1 MARLNCNPT
10 FLRMHPFRTSGLSL
24 GLLCALLAGGGSRG
38 ASAQTPVPP
47 SAGPA
52 PAPSSATAP
61 TLSPGLLQ
69 PSAPP
74 AASGDPTANAAG
86 GLFDNRL
93 PALDP
98 SNGLIRFN
106 GQSWD
111 INNNAIFKA
120 RFEKFLSVPEETG
133 EQEAAHRKILNEI
146 IVLLD
151 PNNLKAQTLT
161 DAYRLL
167 ARAAGFPGDTRLCD
181 TLANA
186 IYGVWQARR
195 NQGQLA
201 QANVILEE
209 ESARTR
215 RNLAARAYAGSDTVG
230 SKAADAIVQAARAE
244 SMAENTARIKGNE
257 AKSALSELQ
266 SKVQY
271 QGLLVQFF
279 LQRRFHHVIIGT
291 RFYRALFSDGD
302 AKLNLPE
309 STQTPFTKGTGM
321 PPTVATIESLA
332 NEAVRDVQ
340 TNVQAFHRLYDLG
353 ELRSA
358 SERLRDALLVGEFMP
373 ELRTLPF
380 ERKRKVLRFYQ
391 AAAQFQ
397 SALETR
403 DYSTA
408 VELLN
413 GPEGLQK
420 LASDFDAT
428 KARAL
433 IETAR
438 NAARLHLARARN
450 AATSGNKAAFEEAI
464 KEAAA
469 IWPNN
474 PELQEVASRS
484 FQIGDAQ
491 AQALLEMDQLLA
503 QKNLRRISEDA
514 GRFLAA
520 VQNASPEKQT
530 QLKEVLDSVKMLEGA
545 LMGARE
551 MDRQGNAAGAW
562 ETVDAATERFPD
574 DLPAQQAKALYTT
587 KAAEFVRTI
596 QTAQDH
602 EKREQYATALAWYLK
617 ALKIYPKSE
626 RAESAA
632 RRLQTELISGQT
644 P

>member
-1 MARLNCNPT
+1 MNSNRI
-10 FLRMHPFRTSGLSL
+10 SGLRAAL
-24 GLLCALLAGGGSRG
+24 CGLLALAPAPLLQGQAPPPPG
-38 ASAQTPVPP
+38 APANGAP
-47 SAGPA
+47 SAGGPQPA
-52 PAPSSATAP
+52 QPGAAGTDPSSSTAG
-61 TLSPGLLQ
+61 SPL
-69 PSAPP
+69 
-74 AASGDPTANAAG
+74 DT
-86 GLFDNRL
+86 RL

-106 GQSWD
+106 GQTWD
-111 INNNAIFKA
+111 INNNAVFKA

-133 EQEAAHRKILNEI
+133 ELEAAHRKILNEI
-146 IVLLD
+146 ILLLD
-151 PNNLKAQTLT
+151 PNNLKAQTLS

-201 QANVILEE
+201 QANLILEE

-215 RNLAARAYAGSDTVG
+215 RNMSSRAYSGADTLG
-230 SKAADAIVQAARAE
+230 AKAADALVQAGRAE
-244 SMAENTARIKGNE
+244 SMAENSARIKGNE

-309 STQTPFTKGTGM
+309 TTQSPFSRGTGL
-321 PPTVATIESLA
+321 PPTVTTLESLA

-340 TNVQAFHRLYDLG
+340 TNVQAFHKLYDIG

-380 ERKRKVLRFYQ
+380 DRKRKVLRFYQ
-391 AAAQFQ
+391 SAAQFQ
-397 SALETR
+397 SALEAR

-408 VELLN
+408 LELLN
-413 GPEGLQK
+413 GPNGLQTM
-420 LASDFDAT
+420 AADFDAT

-433 IETAR
+433 IEAAR
-438 NAARLHLARARN
+438 NAARLHLSRARN
-450 AATSGNKAAFEEAI
+450 AAISGNRSAFEESL

-474 PELQEVASRS
+474 PELQEVASKS
-484 FQIGDAQ
+484 FQLGDAQ
-491 AQALLEMDQLLA
+491 AQALLELEQLLS
-503 QKNLRRISEDA
+503 QKNFRRIAEDA

-520 VQNASPEKQT
+520 VQNAPGEKQT

-562 ETVDAATERFPD
+562 ETVDQVAERFPD
-574 DLPAQQAKALYTT
+574 DLPAQQARALYTT
-587 KAAEFVRTI
+587 KAADFVRTVR
-596 QTAQDH
+596 TAQEH
-602 EKREQYATALAWYLK
+602 EKREQSATALAWYLK
-617 ALKIYPKSE
+617 ALKLYPKSE
-626 RAESAA
+626 RADEAV
-632 RRLQTELISGQT
+632 RRLQTELLPGREAR
-644 P
+644 

>member
-1 MARLNCNPT
+1 
-10 FLRMHPFRTSGLSL
+10 MHPNRISRLLGGLCGILASL
-24 GLLCALLAGGGSRG
+24 ATVQTT
-38 ASAQTPVPP
+38 AQTPPLPP
-47 SAGPA
+47 PPA
-52 PAPSSATAP
+52 
-61 TLSPGLLQ
+61 
-69 PSAPP
+69 APP
-74 AASGDPTANAAG
+74 AGGLPQVPPPPQAPVQPAPASGDPSTSTAGSA
-86 GLFDNRL
+86 FDNRL

-98 SNGLIRFN
+98 SNGLLRFN

-111 INNNAIFKA
+111 INNNALFKA
-120 RFEKFLSVPEETG
+120 RFEKFLSVPDETG

-146 IVLLD
+146 ILLLD

-181 TLANA
+181 TLSNA

-215 RNLAARAYAGSDTVG
+215 RNLSSRAYAGADTG
-230 SKAADAIVQAARAE
+230 GAKAADAIVQAGRAE
-244 SMAENTARIKGNE
+244 SMFENSARVKAND

-309 STQTPFTKGTGM
+309 TTQTPFARGTGM
-321 PPTVATIESLA
+321 PPTVTTLESLA
-332 NEAVRDVQ
+332 NEAMRDVQ
-340 TNVQAFHRLYDLG
+340 TNVQAFHKLYDLG

-380 ERKRKVLRFYQ
+380 DRKRKVLRFYQ
-391 AAAQFQ
+391 TAAQFQ
-397 SALETR
+397 SALEAR
-403 DYSTA
+403 DYSA
-408 VELLN
+408 AQELLN
-413 GPEGLQK
+413 GPNGLQQT
-420 LASDFDAT
+420 ASDFDAT

-433 IETAR
+433 IDTAR
-438 NAARLHLARARN
+438 NAARLHLSRARN
-450 AATSGNKAAFEEAI
+450 AAISGNKTAFDEAL
-464 KEAAA
+464 KEAAT

-474 PELQEVASRS
+474 PELQEVAAKS
-484 FQIGDAQ
+484 FQLGDAQ
-491 AQALLEMDQLLA
+491 AQALLEMEQLLA
-503 QKNLRRISEDA
+503 QKNFRRIAEDA

-520 VQNASPEKQT
+520 AQNAPAEKQA
-530 QLKEVLDSVKMLEGA
+530 QLKEVLNEVKVLEGA

-551 MDRQGNAAGAW
+551 MDRQGNPAGAW
-562 ETVDAATERFPD
+562 ETVDQVAERFPD
-574 DLPAQQAKALYTT
+574 DLPAQQARALYTT

-596 QTAQDH
+596 RNAQDH
-602 EKREQYATALAWYLK
+602 EKREQTATALAWYLK
-617 ALKIYPKSE
+617 ALKLYPKSE
-626 RAESAA
+626 RAEAA
-632 RRLQTELISGQT
+632 TRRLQTELISGRAN
-644 P
+644 

>member
-1 MARLNCNPT
+1 MQPN
-10 FLRMHPFRTSGLSL
+10 RTSSL
-24 GLLCALLAGGGSRG
+24 LGSLCGILATL
-38 ASAQTPVPP
+38 APLPTQAQTPPP
-47 SAGPA
+47 P
-52 PAPSSATAP
+52 
-61 TLSPGLLQ
+61 
-69 PSAPP
+69 PP
-74 AASGDPTANAAG
+74 AGGPPQGPPQQAPQPAQASGDPSNSTAGA
-86 GLFDNRL
+86 LFDTRL

-98 SNGLIRFN
+98 SNGLLRFN

-146 IVLLD
+146 ILLLD

-195 NQGQLA
+195 NQSQLA
-201 QANVILEE
+201 QANLILEE

-215 RNLAARAYAGSDTVG
+215 RNMTGRAYSAADTLG
-230 SKAADAIVQAARAE
+230 AKAADALVQAGRAE
-244 SMAENTARIKGNE
+244 SMVENSARVKAND

-309 STQTPFTKGTGM
+309 TTQTPFARGTGM
-321 PPTVATIESLA
+321 PPTVTTLESLA
-332 NEAVRDVQ
+332 NEAIRDVQ
-340 TNVQAFHRLYDLG
+340 INVQAFHKLYELG

-391 AAAQFQ
+391 TAAQFQ
-397 SALETR
+397 SALEAR
-403 DYSTA
+403 DYSVA
-408 VELLN
+408 LELLQ
-413 GPEGLQK
+413 GPNGLQQT
-420 LASDFDAT
+420 AADFDST
-428 KARAL
+428 KAKAL

-438 NAARLHLARARN
+438 NAARLHLSKARN
-450 AATSGNKAAFEEAI
+450 AAISGNKAAFEDSL

-474 PELQEVASRS
+474 PELQEIAAKS

-491 AQALLEMDQLLA
+491 AQALLEMEQLLA
-503 QKNLRRISEDA
+503 QKNFRRIAEDA

-520 VQNASPEKQT
+520 SQNADPEKQAR
-530 QLKEVLDSVKMLEGA
+530 LKEVLTEVKLLEGA

-551 MDRQGNAAGAW
+551 MDRQGNPAGAW
-562 ETVDAATERFPD
+562 ETVEQVAERFPD
-574 DLPAQQAKALYTT
+574 DLPAQQARALYTT

-596 QTAQDH
+596 RNAQDH
-602 EKREQYATALAWYLK
+602 EKRAQTATALAWYLK
-617 ALKIYPKSE
+617 ALKLYPKSE
-626 RAESAA
+626 RAEEAA
-632 RRLQTELISGQT
+632 RRLQTELLSGRT
-644 P
+644 N

>member
-1 MARLNCNPT
+1 MPPNRISTL
-10 FLRMHPFRTSGLSL
+10 LSGLC
-24 GLLCALLAGGGSRG
+24 GLL
-38 ASAQTPVPP
+38 ASVAPVETRAQTPPATSPNSPP
-47 SAGPA
+47 QGQPQPPQPA
-52 PAPSSATAP
+52 
-61 TLSPGLLQ
+61 Q
-69 PSAPP
+69 
-74 AASGDPTANAAG
+74 ASGDPSSSTAG
-86 GLFDNRL
+86 SLFDTKL
-93 PALDP
+93 PALDA
-98 SNGLIRFN
+98 SNGLLRFN
-106 GQSWD
+106 GQTWD

-146 IVLLD
+146 IILLD
-151 PNNLKAQTLT
+151 PSNLKQQTLS

-195 NQGQLA
+195 NQSQLA
-201 QANVILEE
+201 QANLILEE

-215 RNLAARAYAGSDTVG
+215 RNLSARAYSAADTIG
-230 SKAADAIVQAARAE
+230 SKTADAIVQAGRAE
-244 SMAENTARIKGNE
+244 SMVENSARIKGND

-271 QGLLVQFF
+271 QGVLVQFF

-291 RFYRALFSDGD
+291 RFYRALFNDGD

-309 STQTPFTKGTGM
+309 TSQSPFARGTGM
-321 PPTVATIESLA
+321 PPTVTTLESLA
-332 NEAVRDVQ
+332 NEAIRDVQ
-340 TNVQAFHRLYDLG
+340 TNVQAFHKLYELG

-391 AAAQFQ
+391 TAAQFQ
-397 SALETR
+397 AALEAR
-403 DYSTA
+403 DYSA
-408 VELLN
+408 ALELLN
-413 GPEGLQK
+413 GPSGLQQT
-420 LASDFDAT
+420 ASDFDAT

-433 IETAR
+433 IDTAR
-438 NAARLHLARARN
+438 NAARLHLSRARN
-450 AATSGNKAAFEEAI
+450 AAISGNKAAFEEAI
-464 KEAAA
+464 KEAST

-474 PELQEVASRS
+474 PELQEVAAKS
-484 FQIGDAQ
+484 FQLGDAQ
-491 AQALLEMDQLLA
+491 AQALLDLEQLLA
-503 QKNLRRISEDA
+503 QKNLRRIAEDA

-520 VQNASPEKQT
+520 AQNATAEKQV
-530 QLKEVLDSVKMLEGA
+530 QLKDVLQDVKLLEGT

-562 ETVDAATERFPD
+562 EAVDQVAERFPD
-574 DLPAQQAKALYTT
+574 DLPAQQARALYTT
-587 KAAEFVRTI
+587 KAAEFVRSFR
-596 QTAQDH
+596 TAQDH
-602 EKREQYATALAWYLK
+602 EKRAQSATALAWYLK
-617 ALKIYPKSE
+617 ALRLYPKSE
-626 RAESAA
+626 RADEAA
-632 RRLQTELISGQT
+632 RRLQLELITDRS

>member
-1 MARLNCNPT
+1 MQPN
-10 FLRMHPFRTSGLSL
+10 RTSSL
-24 GLLCALLAGGGSRG
+24 LGSLCGILATL
-38 ASAQTPVPP
+38 APLPTQAQTPPP
-47 SAGPA
+47 P
-52 PAPSSATAP
+52 
-61 TLSPGLLQ
+61 
-69 PSAPP
+69 PP
-74 AASGDPTANAAG
+74 AGGPPQQPPQPAQASGDPSNSTAG
-86 GLFDNRL
+86 SLFDTRL

-98 SNGLIRFN
+98 SNGLLRFN

-146 IVLLD
+146 ILLLD

-195 NQGQLA
+195 NQSQLA
-201 QANVILEE
+201 QANLILEE

-215 RNLAARAYAGSDTVG
+215 RNMTGRAYSAADTLG
-230 SKAADAIVQAARAE
+230 AKAADALVQAGRAE
-244 SMAENTARIKGNE
+244 SMVENSARVKAND

-309 STQTPFTKGTGM
+309 TTQTPFARGTGM
-321 PPTVATIESLA
+321 PPTVTTLESLA
-332 NEAVRDVQ
+332 NEAIRDVQ
-340 TNVQAFHRLYDLG
+340 INVQAFHKLYELG

-391 AAAQFQ
+391 TAAQFQ
-397 SALETR
+397 SALEAR
-403 DYSTA
+403 DYSVA
-408 VELLN
+408 LELLQ
-413 GPEGLQK
+413 GPNGLQQT
-420 LASDFDAT
+420 AADFDST
-428 KARAL
+428 KAKAL

-438 NAARLHLARARN
+438 NAARLHLSKARN
-450 AATSGNKAAFEEAI
+450 AAISGNKAAFEDSL

-474 PELQEVASRS
+474 PELQEIAAKS

-491 AQALLEMDQLLA
+491 AQALLEMEQLLA
-503 QKNLRRISEDA
+503 QKNFRRIAEDA

-520 VQNASPEKQT
+520 SQNADPEKQAR
-530 QLKEVLDSVKMLEGA
+530 LKEVLTDVKLLEGA

-551 MDRQGNAAGAW
+551 MDRQGNPAGAW
-562 ETVDAATERFPD
+562 ETVEQVAERFPD
-574 DLPAQQAKALYTT
+574 DLPAQQARALYTT

-596 QTAQDH
+596 RNAQDH
-602 EKREQYATALAWYLK
+602 EKRAQTATALAWYLK
-617 ALKIYPKSE
+617 ALKLYPKSE
-626 RAESAA
+626 RAEEAA
-632 RRLQTELISGQT
+632 RRLQTELLSGRT
-644 P
+644 N

>member
-1 MARLNCNPT
+1 
-10 FLRMHPFRTSGLSL
+10 MHPNVTSRLFGGLC
-24 GLLCALLAGGGSRG
+24 GILASV
-38 ASAQTPVPP
+38 APFHLQAQTP
-47 SAGPA
+47 PA
-52 PAPSSATAP
+52 PAATP
-61 TLSPGLLQ
+61 TTP
-69 PSAPP
+69 PVTPP
-74 AASGDPTANAAG
+74 ASPAGEPPQGVPQPAPAQPAPAQPAPANSDPSNNTAG
-86 GLFDNRL
+86 SLFDTKL

-98 SNGLIRFN
+98 TNGLLRFN

-111 INNNAIFKA
+111 INNNALFKA

-133 EQEAAHRKILNEI
+133 ELEAAHRTLLNEI
-146 IVLLD
+146 ILLLD

-167 ARAAGFPGDTRLCD
+167 ARAAGYPGDTRLCD

-201 QANVILEE
+201 QASVILEE
-209 ESARTR
+209 ESARNR
-215 RNLAARAYAGSDTVG
+215 RNMAGRAYAGADALG
-230 SKAADAIVQAARAE
+230 AKAADAIVQAGRAQTIVTNAARVKA
-244 SMAENTARIKGNE
+244 ND

-309 STQTPFTKGTGM
+309 TTQTPFARGTGI
-321 PPTVATIESLA
+321 PPTVTTLESLA
-332 NEAVRDVQ
+332 NEAMRDVQ
-340 TNVQAFHRLYDLG
+340 TNVQAFHKLYDLG
-353 ELRSA
+353 ALRSA

-391 AAAQFQ
+391 TAAQFQ
-397 SALETR
+397 SALEAR

-408 VELLN
+408 LELLS
-413 GPEGLQK
+413 GLQQT
-420 LASDFDAT
+420 ASDFDAT

-438 NAARLHLARARN
+438 NSAKLHLSRARN
-450 AATSGNKAAFEEAI
+450 AAISGNKAAFEESLKA
-464 KEAAA
+464 AAA

-474 PELQEVASRS
+474 PELQEVAGKS
-484 FQIGDAQ
+484 FQLGDAQ
-491 AQALLEMDQLLA
+491 AQALLEMEQLIA
-503 QKNLRRISEDA
+503 QKNFRRIAEDA

-520 VQNASPEKQT
+520 TQNADAEKQA
-530 QLKEVLDSVKMLEGA
+530 QLKGILNEVKVLEGA

-551 MDRQGNAAGAW
+551 MDRQGNPAGAW
-562 ETVDAATERFPD
+562 ETVEQVAERFPD
-574 DLPAQQAKALYTT
+574 DLPAQQARALYTT

-596 QTAQDH
+596 RNAQEH
-602 EKREQYATALAWYLK
+602 EKRAQTATSLAWYLK
-617 ALKIYPKSE
+617 ALKLYPKSE
-626 RAESAA
+626 RADEAA
-632 RRLQTELISGQT
+632 RKLQAELILEQGGSRR
-644 P
+644 

>member
-1 MARLNCNPT
+1 
-10 FLRMHPFRTSGLSL
+10 MHPNQISRLLGGLC
-24 GLLCALLAGGGSRG
+24 GFLAPI
-38 ASAQTPVPP
+38 APILTQAQ
-47 SAGPA
+47 
-52 PAPSSATAP
+52 
-61 TLSPGLLQ
+61 
-69 PSAPP
+69 APP
-74 AASGDPTANAAG
+74 AAPPAGGNPPAPPAGGAPQSQPQPAQAGGDPSSSTAG
-86 GLFDNRL
+86 SLFDTRL

-98 SNGLIRFN
+98 SNGLLRFN

-120 RFEKFLSVPEETG
+120 RFEKFLSVPDETG

-146 IVLLD
+146 ILLLD
-151 PNNLKAQTLT
+151 PNTLKPQTLT

-201 QANVILEE
+201 QANLILEE

-215 RNLAARAYAGSDTVG
+215 RNLTGRAYSAADTVG
-230 SKAADAIVQAARAE
+230 AKAADAIVQAGRAE
-244 SMAENTARIKGNE
+244 SVVENSARVKAND

-309 STQTPFTKGTGM
+309 TAQSPFTRGTGM

-332 NEAVRDVQ
+332 NEAMRDVQ
-340 TNVQAFHRLYDLG
+340 TNVQAFHKLYELG

-380 ERKRKVLRFYQ
+380 DRKRKVLRFYQ
-391 AAAQFQ
+391 TAAQFQ
-397 SALETR
+397 SALEAR
-403 DYSTA
+403 DYA
-408 VELLN
+408 AALELLN
-413 GPEGLQK
+413 GPTGLQQT
-420 LASDFDAT
+420 ASDFDAT
-428 KARAL
+428 KAKAL

-438 NAARLHLARARN
+438 NAARLHLSRARN
-450 AATSGNKAAFEEAI
+450 AAFSGNKDAFEAAL
-464 KEAAA
+464 KEAAI

-474 PELQEVASRS
+474 PELQEIASKS
-484 FQIGDAQ
+484 FQLGDAQ

-503 QKNLRRISEDA
+503 QRNFRRIAEDA

-520 VQNASPEKQT
+520 VQNAPAEKQA
-530 QLKEVLDSVKMLEGA
+530 QLKDVLSEVKALEGT

-551 MDRQGNAAGAW
+551 MDRQGNPAGAW
-562 ETVDAATERFPD
+562 ETVDLVAERFPD
-574 DLPAQQAKALYTT
+574 DLPAQQARALYTT

-596 QTAQDH
+596 RNAQDH
-602 EKREQYATALAWYLK
+602 EKRAQTATALAWYLK
-617 ALKIYPKSE
+617 ALKLYPKSE
-626 RAESAA
+626 RAEEAA
-632 RRLQTELISGQT
+632 RRLQTELLPSRGN
-644 P
+644 